1 MDKYNCIL
9 LATDLTDPGIKVAEK
24 CMKLVTHAKE
34 KVHIVHALELF
45 PTFSWGY
52 GDLHIIEQQ
61 LEKEARQQLKKL
73 SEKLGISSNQVH
85 FKHENS
91 QKAIVDLA
99 KKLKCD
105 LIVVG
110 SHSKALFGSLGST
123 AVSVVNHA
131 PCDVLIIRLDEQ

>member
-1 MDKYNCIL
+1 MDQYNKIL
-9 LATDLTDPGIKVAEK
+9 LATDLTDPSMQIAEK

-34 KVHIVHALELF
+34 KVHLVHALELF

-61 LEKEARQQLKKL
+61 LQTEARQQLKKL
-73 SEKLGISSNQVH
+73 SEKLGIARDQVH

-91 QKAIVDLA
+91 QKAIIDLA

-123 AVSVVNHA
+123 AIAVVNHS
-131 PCDVLIIRLDEQ
+131 PCDVLIIRLDEK